1 MKNLMIT
8 AAASALILG
17 AAACSQSESTEY
29 DTASYDETQTADM
42 TAETDETMM
51 DDEVLMAESDTE
63 LMDAEIVYLTS
74 GELSADELIGSPIY
88 GSDGEKV
95 ATVDDFFLSEDG
107 TVQSIV
113 FKAGALN
120 DTIGDKST
128 LPFNQFDFA
137 IDADAEP
144 RFTVAMTDEAMEQ
157 IAEFEQDGLNDYR
170 LASEIIGT
178 TADFI
183 NSDESI
189 RINDIIL
196 TDAGKAKY
204 AIVGDMMDDER
215 QLAFT
220 SINVEQGD
228 GGAIIIDAAY
238 DDLETMPVFKYRE
251 DVNASY
257 SEDDGVEA
265 DMDIDAD
272 ASLDAD
278 TDDEL
283 ETEY

>member
-29 DTASYDETQTADM
+29 DTASYDETQTAEM
-42 TAETDETMM
+42 TAETDETTM
-51 DDEVLMAESDTE
+51 DDEVLMAEADADE
-63 LMDAEIVYLTS
+63 LDAEIVYLTS
-74 GELSADELIGSPIY
+74 AELSAEELIGAPII

-95 ATVDDFFLSEDG
+95 AVVDDFFLSEDG

-128 LPFNQFDFA
+128 LPFDQFDFA
-137 IDADAEP
+137 MDADADP
-144 RFTVAMTDEAMEQ
+144 RFTIAMTDEAMEQ
-157 IAEFEQDGLNDYR
+157 VAEFEQDGLNDYR

-204 AIVGDMMDDER
+204 
-215 QLAFT
+215 
-220 SINVEQGD
+220 
-228 GGAIIIDAAY
+228 
-238 DDLETMPVFKYRE
+238 
-251 DVNASY
+251 
-257 SEDDGVEA
+257 
-265 DMDIDAD
+265 
-272 ASLDAD
+272 
-278 TDDEL
+278 
-283 ETEY
+283 